1 MKLILQTRRLTLRE
15 LEKEDVGALR
25 LILQD
30 PLVMYAWEHAFTDAE
45 IRGWIETNQARYQKD
60 GCGYWAAQ
68 ASETGKLIGMLGLL
82 MEELDGERKL
92 GLGYFSAGLLGHGL
106 RHRGAQA
113 LLDEAFYK
121 RNASEVIA
129 EIRPENI
136 PSRRV
141 AERLGM
147 RAEGE
152 LVKHYRGK
160 DMPHLIYVKRSGAKK
175 IVTQWILWPY
185 YQHEELFLQRRR
197 WNAGRFIL

>member
-25 LILQD
+25 PILQD

-45 IRGWIETNQARYQKD
+45 IRDWIETNRVRYQTD

-68 ASETGKLIGMLGLL
+68 EPETGRVAGMLGLL
-82 MEELDGERKL
+82 MEEVAGERRL
-92 GLGYFSAGLLGHGL
+92 GLGYLLRRDCWGMGYATE
-106 RHRGAQA
+106 GARA
-113 LLDEAFYK
+113 LLEAFQK

-129 EIRPENI
+129 EIRPENM

-147 RAEGE
+147 RVEGE
-152 LVKHYRGK
+152 LVKRYRGK
-160 DMPHLIYVKRSGAKK
+160 AMPHLIYVK
-175 IVTQWILWPY
+175 
-185 YQHEELFLQRRR
+185 H
-197 WNAGRFIL
+197 AGEKTL

>member
-92 GLGYFSAGLLGHGL
+92 GLGYLLRRDCWGMGY
-106 RHRGAQA
+106 AT
-113 LLDEAFYK
+113 
-121 RNASEVIA
+121 EV
-129 EIRPENI
+129 
-136 PSRRV
+136 
-141 AERLGM
+141 
-147 RAEGE
+147 
-152 LVKHYRGK
+152 
-160 DMPHLIYVKRSGAKK
+160 
-175 IVTQWILWPY
+175 
-185 YQHEELFLQRRR
+185 RRR
-197 WNAGRFIL
+197 CLTKLLQEECIRGNCGDPAGKHTFPPCGRAAGDAGGRRASQTLSRQGYAAFNLCKAIW